1 MTAFELRDIRSIQV
15 IPVMEVQVLRRGQAE
30 LIGGLIVLTVV
41 LVILVPF
48 LLQVLLDYRR
58 VAEEQERSS
67 LAHLERLAEKIQ
79 VSWLSPL
86 DSRYP
91 AFWVNNTGTVR
102 VTLKTLYVVDLT
114 ANRLLYIVNLTDY
127 QPEEDKPI
135 RSITKYPQVV
145 RVSRAPIT
153 LNPGEAALVEV
164 DPGMMAKHRRIAVSL
179 LSDRGV
185 IHPVQG
191 RGASIEDVVLKAVSV
206 EQRVIFIGD
215 ILNSPGVELKD
226 PNALSN
232 VNPTTGVR
240 GYTTGGATYG
250 YSIQSTCNNCPL
262 DRVIR
267 FRNAII
273 GFEPGSGSRLNI
285 LLTYVEGSTLYRVKV
300 LGFQPEQGF
309 YFRYKTSDGSYNIY
323 VDNGNYS
330 GALGFWYYG
339 TYSRKGAIEASIAE
353 VRLKGLATS
362 FTVYRQDFSRSM
374 SSYDPYIIVVD
385 VDGNGV
391 GELIFTTEDYYYGSS
406 NPPQVICSVDEDS
419 KFLDYS
425 VVKVDGRVEPDT
437 EWGFA
442 FMIKDVSIDPRLFAG
457 VMVVLRVYF
466 HDTEMGSF
474 TCVDQGQLPILKV
487 LLVRSDWSIV
497 DSRTFLYW
505 ELASVENTWPPSTA
519 MTTLTV
525 SLFIPNDIG
534 ERVYLAIAVLDPF
547 RGGPGTGQEM
557 GRNDLDLTLAI
568 EIIGISTFAR

>member
-67 LAHLERLAEKIQ
+67 LAHLERLAEKIL

-102 VTLKTLYVVDLT
+102 VTLKTVYIVDLT

-127 QPEEDKPI
+127 QPEEGKPI

-153 LNPGEAALVEV
+153 LNPGEAALLEV
-164 DPGMMAKHRRIAVSL
+164 DPRAVAGYRRIAVSL

-191 RGASIEDVVLKAVSV
+191 RGASVEDVVLKAVSV

-215 ILNSPGVELKD
+215 ILNSPSVELKD

-273 GFEPGSGSRLNI
+273 GFEPGSSSRLNI

-300 LGFQPEQGF
+300 LRFQPEEGF
-309 YFRYKTSDGSYNIY
+309 YFRYRTSDGSYNIY

-330 GALGFWYYG
+330 RALGFWYYG
-339 TYSRKGAIEASIAE
+339 TSIAE
-353 VRLKGLATS
+353 IRLKGLATS

-406 NPPQVICSVDEDS
+406 NPPQVICDVDEGGR
-419 KFLDYS
+419 FLDYS

-466 HDTEMGSF
+466 HSSNKEGKHKTHINGKLE
-474 TCVDQGQLPILKV
+474 
-487 LLVRSDWSIV
+487 LLAHHS
-497 DSRTFLYW
+497 
-505 ELASVENTWPPSTA
+505 P
-519 MTTLTV
+519 
-525 SLFIPNDIG
+525 
-534 ERVYLAIAVLDPF
+534 
-547 RGGPGTGQEM
+547 
-557 GRNDLDLTLAI
+557 
-568 EIIGISTFAR
+568 

>member
-67 LAHLERLAEKIQ
+67 LAHLERLAEKIL

-102 VTLKTLYVVDLT
+102 VTLKTVYIVDLT

-127 QPEEDKPI
+127 QPGEGKPI
-135 RSITKYPQVV
+135 RGITKYPQVV

-164 DPGMMAKHRRIAVSL
+164 DPSIIAKHRRIAVSL

-215 ILNSPGVELKD
+215 ILNSPSVELKD

-273 GFEPGSGSRLNI
+273 GNCPLDRVIRFRNAIIGFEPGSSSRLNI

-339 TYSRKGAIEASIAE
+339 TYSRKGVIEASIAE
-353 VRLKGLATS
+353 IRLKGLATS

-374 SSYDPYIIVVD
+374 SSYDPYIIVAD
-385 VDGNGV
+385 TDGNGV
-391 GELIFTTEDYYYGSS
+391 GELVFTTEDYYYGSS
-406 NPPQVICSVDEDS
+406 NPPQVICSVDEDG

-425 VVKVDGRVEPDT
+425 VVKVDSGVEPDT

-457 VMVVLRVYF
+457 VMVVLKVYF

-487 LLVRSDWSIV
+487 LLVRSDWSV
-497 DSRTFLYW
+497 LDSRTFLYW

-525 SLFIPNDIG
+525 SLFIPITIHPQRYRG
-534 ERVYLAIAVLDPF
+534 EGVPSYSRTRSI
-547 RGGPGTGQEM
+547 
-557 GRNDLDLTLAI
+557 
-568 EIIGISTFAR
+568 

>member
-1 MTAFELRDIRSIQV
+1 
-15 IPVMEVQVLRRGQAE
+15 MEVQVLRRGQAE
-30 LIGGLIVLTVV
+30 LIGGLIVLTMV

-86 DSRYP
+86 DGRYP

-102 VTLKTLYVVDLT
+102 VTLKTVYIVDLT

-127 QPEEDKPI
+127 QPEEGKPI
-135 RSITKYPQVV
+135 RSITKYPQAV

-164 DPGMMAKHRRIAVSL
+164 DPGMMVKHRRIAVSL

-262 DRVIR
+262 DSVIR

-273 GFEPGSGSRLNI
+273 GFEPGSSSRLNI

-300 LGFQPEQGF
+300 LGFQPEEGF
-309 YFRYKTSDGSYNIY
+309 YFRYRTSDGLYNIY

-339 TYSRKGAIEASIAE
+339 TYSRKGVIEASIAE

-374 SSYDPYIIVVD
+374 SSYDPYIIVAD
-385 VDGNGV
+385 TDGNGV

-406 NPPQVICSVDEDS
+406 NPPQVICDVDEGS
-419 KFLDYS
+419 NFLDYS
-425 VVKVDGRVEPDT
+425 VVKVDDRVEPDT

-474 TCVDQGQLPILKV
+474 TCVDQGQLPILRV

-547 RGGPGTGQEM
+547 RGGPGTGQER
-557 GRNDLDLTLAI
+557 GRNDLDLTLPI